1 MNRYARVCAAAM
13 VSLVLASPVLAVTVS
28 FQDGVAPTASYAGSR
43 DTKIKSDATG
53 NHGTATLLEADGSPD
68 YSVIMKWDIAS
79 IPAGSTITAAS
90 VTINVTNISGN
101 TYQVY
106 KMHRPWIE
114 TGATWTQYASGL
126 NWQVA
131 GASGTSDRGA
141 TALGSMTASTTGLKT
156 FTFNASGVAIVQEWL
171 NTPSSN
177 NGIIVQNY
185 ANADGLDW
193 DSSEIGT
200 ATNRPKLTVTYT
212 PPGGG
217 TPTPTP
223 TPTPVGPTPTPTP
236 TPTPVPPGSSVK
248 ICFMGDSGVGS
259 NAVATHNT
267 CVAAGAEAIVHTGD
281 LDYQNS
287 PTNWENFINARV
299 GQNFPYFY
307 VLGNHDTANASGYR
321 ANAEARFNRL
331 GITWNGTLTSH
342 CAFDWRGIR
351 FILTTPGLGDAT
363 AATYIRD
370 QAAATTAPWVI
381 SVFHEQMAR
390 MQVGNKGDSTGWA
403 VFEEGRLQGVT
414 TWNGHEHSYGRTH
427 LLSDMDTQVISDN
440 VSPYSIVKGTS
451 MVIQTGSGG
460 ASLRAFG
467 PYANEPYWASKYNAN
482 YGVNICT
489 FGAAGDPRR
498 ADCVFRDIT
507 GVDRDSWTM
516 FSNR

>member
-1 MNRYARVCAAAM
+1 MN
-13 VSLVLASPVLAVTVS
+13 
-28 FQDGVAPTASYAGSR
+28 SR
-43 DTKIKSDATG
+43 LTT
-53 NHGTATLLEADGSPD
+53 
-68 YSVIMKWDIAS
+68 
-79 IPAGSTITAAS
+79 
-90 VTINVTNISGN
+90 
-101 TYQVY
+101 
-106 KMHRPWIE
+106 
-114 TGATWTQYASGL
+114 
-126 NWQVA
+126 
-131 GASGTSDRGA
+131 
-141 TALGSMTASTTGLKT
+141 TALALTAVMGLLP
-156 FTFNASGVAIVQEWL
+156 AR
-171 NTPSSN
+171 
-177 NGIIVQNY
+177 
-185 ANADGLDW
+185 
-193 DSSEIGT
+193 SE
-200 ATNRPKLTVTYT
+200 AVKPRR
-212 PPGGG
+212 

-223 TPTPVGPTPTPTP
+223 TSTPIPTSTPTPTP
-236 TPTPVPPGSSVK
+236 TAPPTATPTPTPAPPGGSVK
-248 ICFMGDSGVGS
+248 ICFMGDSAVGS
-259 NAVATHNT
+259 NATATHNT

-307 VLGNHDTANASGYR
+307 VLGNHDTGQASGYR

-351 FILTTPGLGDAT
+351 FIMTTPGLGDAT

-440 VSPYSIVKGTS
+440 VSPYSIARGTS

-460 ASLRAFG
+460 SSLRSFG
-467 PYANEPYWASKYNAN
+467 PYANEPYWASKFNTN

-516 FSNR
+516 FSQR